1 MMAVNLPQMNNNP
14 KFIVRYTLGLFLLSN
29 WLYTTLIT
37 GPEGIADFGQI
48 SEEVFNDSMFYVGAY
63 KQILN
68 LVADI
73 NNEKIINEMIESR
86 TLLLDRVKLKET
98 LKFDDIKMKELADQ
112 GVGVYDML
120 LTKKLA
126 ENIIFDEDVVP
137 DVYEVIDGS
146 NHTTSDITI
155 PLSLVFSID
164 SDLLTKISNLF
175 NMDDKTVVPNTI
187 TELQLDSKMKCFK
200 ISFGF
205 LSRIDAAT

>member
-1 MMAVNLPQMNNNP
+1 MAVNLPQMNNNP

-86 TLLLDRVKLKET
+86 TEFCL
-98 LKFDDIKMKELADQ
+98 
-112 GVGVYDML
+112 
-120 LTKKLA
+120 
-126 ENIIFDEDVVP
+126 
-137 DVYEVIDGS
+137 
-146 NHTTSDITI
+146 
-155 PLSLVFSID
+155 
-164 SDLLTKISNLF
+164 
-175 NMDDKTVVPNTI
+175 
-187 TELQLDSKMKCFK
+187 
-200 ISFGF
+200 
-205 LSRIDAAT
+205 